1 MAIQLYMYIIILLRV
16 NFLLTLFDH
25 YYSYSEF
32 QYKIYL
38 YMAQIYVQQHITNLQ
53 GVMVHVHYVLQELV
67 DEANKKV
74 NELNKSEE
82 QLLGAKL
89 DVIVQYERTLE
100 STLDET
106 LESSVDKLLI
116 PDFAK
121 REGAQEV
128 VSRGRKL
135 RKRYDDFKCS
145 LENQL
150 AVVQA
155 FLLQVQNYEASL
167 GVVEEWLKK
176 EKEIIDSIE
185 LTTCTTEKINSELIM
200 IKVTNVSSK

>member
-1 MAIQLYMYIIILLRV
+1 M
-16 NFLLTLFDH
+16 
-25 YYSYSEF
+25 
-32 QYKIYL
+32 
-38 YMAQIYVQQHITNLQ
+38 
-53 GVMVHVHYVLQELV
+53 
-67 DEANKKV
+67 

-100 STLDET
+100 STLDEP

-135 RKRYDDFKCS
+135 CKRYDDFKCS

-150 AVVQA
+150 AVVQG

>member
-1 MAIQLYMYIIILLRV
+1 M
-16 NFLLTLFDH
+16 
-25 YYSYSEF
+25 
-32 QYKIYL
+32 
-38 YMAQIYVQQHITNLQ
+38 
-53 GVMVHVHYVLQELV
+53 
-67 DEANKKV
+67 